1 MKHAETRTFESL
13 RNIRPHALRAGITAR
28 AVEGERMTMAV
39 VDLEPNV
46 AMPEHHHE
54 NEQLGFIIAGS
65 MTMWIGDEK
74 SELRPGDT
82 YAIPSDVPHHVVVGS
97 DGCTVVDVFAPVRE
111 DWKKLDRREPAKP
124 NWP

>member
-1 MKHAETRTFESL
+1 MSSKVKTFESL
-13 RNIRPHALRAGITAR
+13 RDIRPHALREGITAR

-39 VDLEPNV
+39 VDLEPNI

-54 NEQLGFIIAGS
+54 NEQLGFVIAGN

-74 SELRPGDT
+74 SELHPGDA
-82 YAIPSDVPHHVVVGS
+82 YAIPSHVPHHVVVGP

-111 DWKKLDRREPAKP
+111 DWKKLERLEPSKP